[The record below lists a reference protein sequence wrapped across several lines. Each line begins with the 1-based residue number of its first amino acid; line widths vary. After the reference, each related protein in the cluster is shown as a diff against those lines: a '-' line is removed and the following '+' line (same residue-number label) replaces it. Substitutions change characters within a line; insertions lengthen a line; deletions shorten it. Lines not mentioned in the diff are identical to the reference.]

1 MTFEELDKIQKDRNI
16 AIENLPDS
24 FRMPDKEILSGI
36 NQLFEMI
43 QLNNELIKAME
54 KRIKLLEIK
63 SKQFIGTT
71 SGCDSK
77 ALLSLKQ
84 SELIPGQLYRFLEPL
99 RVQLQ
104 LTWDQKGN
112 NYEKFKKTN
121 CRTSKTKYTAGGS
134 FS

>member
-24 FRMPDKEILSGI
+24 FMMPDKEILSGI

-63 SKQFIGTT
+63 SK
-71 SGCDSK
+71 
-77 ALLSLKQ
+77 
-84 SELIPGQLYRFLEPL
+84 
-99 RVQLQ
+99 
-104 LTWDQKGN
+104 
-112 NYEKFKKTN
+112 
-121 CRTSKTKYTAGGS
+121 
-134 FS
+134 

>member
-43 QLNNELIKAME
+43 QLNNELIKAMD
-54 KRIKLLEIK
+54 KRIKLLELK

-71 SGCDSK
+71 SG
-77 ALLSLKQ
+77 
-84 SELIPGQLYRFLEPL
+84 
-99 RVQLQ
+99 
-104 LTWDQKGN
+104 
-112 NYEKFKKTN
+112 
-121 CRTSKTKYTAGGS
+121 
-134 FS
+134 